1 MFKKL
6 QVRIAVFISVILIL
20 TVVAVQVGSNIVLRP
35 LIERDA
41 KTTTAA
47 TAESMRDIIAQK
59 LDNYGDT
66 INRLATSTL
75 TKDFAQKQTKQTLAF
90 ENDELKGLQEQD
102 ELISLAYIGTSG
114 GKMFAFP
121 ESDFGEGYDPTKRD
135 WFINSA
141 EKPDEVIW
149 TDPYIDKATNEMV
162 VSATKAIVRNGKVVG
177 VAGLDLKLSSIQSY
191 IKEQK
196 IPYMGTAFLVDG
208 KGTILAHPTEQGKN
222 ISKIASVKKRST
234 IPVLM
239 IIKN

>member
-1 MFKKL
+1 M
-6 QVRIAVFISVILIL
+6 V
-20 TVVAVQVGSNIVLRP
+20 VQVGSNIVLTP

-59 LDNYGDT
+59 LDNYGGT
-66 INRLATSTL
+66 INKLATSTL
-75 TKDFAQKQTKQTLAF
+75 TEDFAQKQTKQTLAF
-90 ENDELKGLQEQD
+90 ENDELKVLQEQD
-102 ELISLAYIGTSG
+102 ELISLAYIGTSD

-196 IPYMGTAFLVDG
+196 IPYMGNAFLVDG

-222 ISKIASVKKRST
+222 ISKVASVKKRST

-239 IIKN
+239 ITKN

>member
-20 TVVAVQVGSNIVLRP
+20 TVVAVQVGSNIVLTP

-59 LDNYGDT
+59 LDNYGGT
-66 INRLATSTL
+66 INKLATSTL
-75 TKDFAQKQTKQTLAF
+75 TEDFAQKQTKQTLAF
-90 ENDELKGLQEQD
+90 ENDELKVLQEQD
-102 ELISLAYIGTSG
+102 ELISLAYIGTSD

-196 IPYMGTAFLVDG
+196 IPYMGNAFLVDG
-208 KGTILAHPTEQGKN
+208 KGTILAHPTEQGKAH
-222 ISKIASVKKRST
+222 IKSRFCKKSDRQFRS
-234 IPVLM
+234 
-239 IIKN
+239 